1 LLKVSNP
8 GILIF
13 ISYLSEIKINTMNLE
28 EAKQLFEEIVELC
41 HDTQNQQLIEVVSS
55 IYPEVNAADDLTKV
69 ISSAEELQIN
79 LNEMEFLPEEEEDV
93 QEMHE
98 KIEKMSE

>member
-1 LLKVSNP
+1 
-8 GILIF
+8 
-13 ISYLSEIKINTMNLE
+13 MNLN
-28 EAKQLFEEIVELC
+28 EAKQLFEEIVDLC
-41 HDTQNQQLIEVVSS
+41 HDTQNQQLIEVVAN
-55 IYPEVNAADDLTKV
+55 IYPEVESADDISRV

>member
-1 LLKVSNP
+1 
-8 GILIF
+8 
-13 ISYLSEIKINTMNLE
+13 MNLDG
-28 EAKQLFEEIVELC
+28 AKQLFEEIVDLC
-41 HDTQNQQLIEVVSS
+41 QQTQNQQLIEIAASL
-55 IYPEVNAADDLTKV
+55 YPEVEQADDLTKV
-69 ISSAEELQIN
+69 ISSAEELQVN

>member
-1 LLKVSNP
+1 
-8 GILIF
+8 
-13 ISYLSEIKINTMNLE
+13 MNLE
-28 EAKQLFEEIVELC
+28 AAKQLFEEIVDLC
-41 HDTQNQQLIEVVSS
+41 HDTNNQQLIEVVSS
-55 IYPEVNAADDLTKV
+55 IYPDVEQADDLTKV